1 MTSEN
6 KLKGEFTVI
15 VDKKKIDKPDLNF
28 IKSDLNN
35 LLESKTLKDSVL
47 IISQKY
53 SLSRREVY
61 NLGLEIL
68 KS

>member
-1 MTSEN
+1 MKIN
-6 KLKGEFTVI
+6 LKANLLSLLT
-15 VDKKKIDKPDLNF
+15 KKFDKPDLNF

-35 LLESKTLKDSVL
+35 LLKSKTLKDSVL

-68 KS
+68 KVKS